1 MKNIN
6 IVVIAL
12 YQIACISLVVFWV
25 YLLSKQFI
33 DNKDSTEVT
42 YKKFGSNVKNE
53 VEYPTFSICTPGKV
67 NFYPLVDTPLYQ
79 ELYNHSACQDPSHPS
94 YDSVHHWCE
103 IGLYQKMLRGEEEIT
118 PSASKQDV
126 DSIINSLLP
135 KIGRWQFLEDNGGWK
150 PYNKKSIYASYQ
162 DSTRVCFT
170 KKREPGLGRNHTY
183 DLFAISGEHINSAVE
198 IYVHKIGGLIEQL
211 GKKYVFQMSHQAIK
225 ELYTNFQATSESYHT
240 KQGITVFHDIH
251 VRKIEILRK
260 RPNAIKACNNSISD
274 NDKTYMQTVM
284 NSIGCI
290 PSYWRRFVDNIT
302 IHLPECDRT
311 NQYEKFANML
321 PNTYENTNL
330 QRGAKL
336 YTQPCTEMKISTSMD
351 KRHVRTMSHNM
362 WITFYYDSDEYKE
375 VLNNQAFTANDLW
388 SQIGGIVGIFLGY
401 SCLQVTFNSFLHCVI
416 LGISLNFDLH

>member
-1 MKNIN
+1 
-6 IVVIAL
+6 
-12 YQIACISLVVFWV
+12 
-25 YLLSKQFI
+25 
-33 DNKDSTEVT
+33 
-42 YKKFGSNVKNE
+42 
-53 VEYPTFSICTPGKV
+53 
-67 NFYPLVDTPLYQ
+67 
-79 ELYNHSACQDPSHPS
+79 
-94 YDSVHHWCE
+94 
-103 IGLYQKMLRGEEEIT
+103 MLRGEEEIT

-150 PYNKKSIYASYQ
+150 PYNKKSMYASYQ

-170 KKREPGLGRNHTY
+170 KKGEPGLGRNHTY

-198 IYVHKIGGLIEQL
+198 IYVHKVGGLIEQL
-211 GKKYVFQMSHQAIK
+211 GKKYVFQMSHSAIQ
-225 ELYTNFQATSESYHT
+225 ELYTNFRATSESSQT

-401 SCLQVTFNSFLHCVI
+401 SCLQVAFNSFLLCVI
-416 LGISLNFDLH
+416 PGISL